1 LVLRP
6 LAQTDARVRE
16 QIEAGT
22 TMAWSLFPTG
32 SNTAVGNVGL
42 HHIDRAAACAQVSYE
57 LEREYAGRGLAVE
70 AVQRV
75 LEFASA
81 QMGLRRIEAHIDL
94 KNWRSLRLAERLGF
108 VRESERENDVVYAMS
123 LSARGSGST

>member
-1 LVLRP
+1 
-6 LAQTDARVRE
+6 
-16 QIEAGT
+16 
-22 TMAWSLFPTG
+22 
-32 SNTAVGNVGL
+32 
-42 HHIDRAAACAQVSYE
+42 
-57 LEREYAGRGLAVE
+57 
-70 AVQRV
+70 VQRV